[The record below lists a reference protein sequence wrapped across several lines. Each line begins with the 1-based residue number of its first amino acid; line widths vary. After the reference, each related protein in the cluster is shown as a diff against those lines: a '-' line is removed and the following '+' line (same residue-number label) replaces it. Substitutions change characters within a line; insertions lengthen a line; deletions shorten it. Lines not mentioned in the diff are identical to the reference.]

1 MTIILWNC
9 NIFKTHDNIYDLVFV
24 MAPIGIYS
32 VLCGLGTLSSIRDQC
47 CKKTPTLSERIQ
59 IFLKLFLTKKSIVF
73 PFLFFLSPVLWFV
86 VVFRGIFRHNC
97 TFFKALV
104 EFKFIKSFTETS
116 PQLCLQFFIILT
128 EFGVPP
134 STSQIQ
140 SVVLGILTVAFPVM
154 QKFLICN
161 KDYKFVNYF
170 KYYPVF
176 FLNVVFRI
184 CTWSTI
190 FMFFYFFYGVLI
202 LILIH
207 SLIAIVNYLVLK
219 SYFPELKKEEDYKI
233 QVGQMAVQGFLTIPN
248 LEKTKGRAN

>member
-1 MTIILWNC
+1 MITT
-9 NIFKTHDNIYDLVFV
+9 THDNIYDLVFV

-32 VLCGLGTLSSIRDQC
+32 VLCGLGTLSSVRNR
-47 CKKTPTLSERIQ
+47 KKTPTLSERIQ
-59 IFLKLFLTKKSIVF
+59 IFLVF

-128 EFGVPP
+128 VLTEFGVPP

-154 QKFLICN
+154 QKFLILN

-190 FMFFYFFYGVLI
+190 FMFFYFFYGVVI
-202 LILIH
+202 LILLQ
-207 SLIAIVNYLVLK
+207 SLIVILNYLVLK

-248 LEKTKGRAN
+248 LENTKGRAH